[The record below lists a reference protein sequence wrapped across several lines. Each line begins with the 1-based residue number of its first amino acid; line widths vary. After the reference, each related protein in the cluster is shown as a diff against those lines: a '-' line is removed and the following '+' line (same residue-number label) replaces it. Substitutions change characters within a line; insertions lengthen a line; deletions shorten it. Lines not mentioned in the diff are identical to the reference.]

1 MRRIFVIVN
10 ITAWVMMLLL
20 SFKWPNMIWFSLLLI
35 PISLIG
41 LYYMYQTKHALMRNL
56 TFVGC
61 GRCIWNS
68 SDLFF
73 ASTYLS
79 LKPMFAYCK
88 KIVSQTCLVNR

>member
-41 LYYMYQTKHALMRNL
+41 LYDMYQTKHALMRNL

-61 GRCIWNS
+61 GRCIME
-68 SDLFF
+68 FF
-73 ASTYLS
+73 RPFLRQYFFESETDGCL
-79 LKPMFAYCK
+79 LQ